1 MSSLLFEHESKSARE
16 NYEYESN
23 LFTIYSRRVTI
34 GADIT
39 LVFLFHDQAEQPCG
53 TIRNY
58 IFHSFGEN
66 TIFMRDSDL
75 DVLFLSSFL
84 PFEIRLFGDVWWD

>member
-1 MSSLLFEHESKSARE
+1 VR
-16 NYEYESN
+16 
-23 LFTIYSRRVTI
+23 
-34 GADIT
+34 
-39 LVFLFHDQAEQPCG
+39 HDP
-53 TIRNY
+53 RNY
-58 IFHSFGEN
+58 VFHSFGEN